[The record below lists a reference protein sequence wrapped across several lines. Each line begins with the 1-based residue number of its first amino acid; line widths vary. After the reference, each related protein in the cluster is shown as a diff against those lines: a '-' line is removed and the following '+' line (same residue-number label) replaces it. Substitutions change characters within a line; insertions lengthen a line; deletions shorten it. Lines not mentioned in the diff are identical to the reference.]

1 MTAAPTTPPTELLA
15 APTSS
20 GVSISGGV
28 TVGVISVLALIG
40 FVWLIATMIKK
51 DKLKVTHVIA
61 VTLTVFVFQL
71 TPIGQLAFGQLMTIL
86 DGVSAVAA

>member
-1 MTAAPTTPPTELLA
+1 MTPTPTTPHTELLA

-20 GVSISGGV
+20 GISISGGV

-40 FVWLIATMIKK
+40 FVWLVATMIKK

-61 VTLTVFVFQL
+61 VTLTVVVFQL
-71 TPIGQLAFGQLMTIL
+71 TPIGQLAFGQLMSVL
-86 DGVSAVAA
+86 DGVANVAA